1 MNRQLFQDEIV
12 NKLLDGNA
20 WVHDEKYG
28 ILCKAPTD
36 PWIVFTA
43 GVMVSCCSISLR
55 LSVLS
60 SCFNLSLDSLINH
73 HILYIHNVGSRQNL
87 RNTTTRI

>member
-20 WVHDEKYG
+20 WVHDEKNG
-28 ILCKAPTD
+28 ILCKAPMD

-43 GVMVSCCSISLR
+43 GVMVS
-55 LSVLS
+55 
-60 SCFNLSLDSLINH
+60 
-73 HILYIHNVGSRQNL
+73 
-87 RNTTTRI
+87 